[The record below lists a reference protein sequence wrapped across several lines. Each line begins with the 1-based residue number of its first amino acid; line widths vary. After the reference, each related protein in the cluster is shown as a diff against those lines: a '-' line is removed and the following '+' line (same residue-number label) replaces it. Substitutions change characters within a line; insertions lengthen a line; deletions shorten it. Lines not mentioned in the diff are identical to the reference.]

1 VDGRE
6 SDDALAI
13 YICWDCGID
22 FEVSEHEGL
31 TDSLKVACPA
41 CGSDLVAVDFAAV
54 RCRRPLSPRRP
65 GGVGA
70 QSLTETGEAC

>member
-6 SDDALAI
+6 SDDALGI

-22 FEVSEHEGL
+22 FEVPVHEGL
-31 TDSLKVACPA
+31 TDGLEVACPA

-54 RCRRPLSPRRP
+54 RRRRTQWAPRP
-65 GGVGA
+65 GGVATPGL
-70 QSLTETGEAC
+70 SETGGAC